1 MECPNCNT
9 VGSGIL
15 DGNHYWCDSC
25 GQSIKQEVQY
35 VTGYCQSHFS
45 RSQIYCRVKRFGR
58 YITRVCSDQAVLQ
71 RFHDILDLYSC
82 FEFAWIRN
90 IGASTRIYFFAKPV
104 MLKMCCMILEI
115 EADTP
120 GLKDKNREL
129 DQLREL
135 TTLVETREWQ
145 SMNSVKQGS
154 KMGANVACPDPY

>member
-9 VGSGIL
+9 VGSGIR
-15 DGNHYWCDSC
+15 DGNHLWCDNC
-25 GQSIKQEVQY
+25 GHAIKDEVQY

-45 RSQIYCRVKRFGR
+45 RSQIYCRVKRFGK
-58 YITRVCSDQAVLQ
+58 YITRICSDLAVLQ

-90 IGASTRIYFFAKPV
+90 IGDSTRIYFFAKPV
-104 MLKMCCMILEI
+104 MLKMCCMLLDI
-115 EADTP
+115 EADLR

-135 TTLVETREWQ
+135 KTLVDSREWQ
-145 SMNSVKQGS
+145 TMHEVKSRS
-154 KMGANVACPDPY
+154 KYGQ

>member
-9 VGSGIL
+9 VGSGIH
-15 DGNHYWCDSC
+15 DDNHLWCDNC
-25 GQSIKQEVQY
+25 GHAIKDEVQY

-45 RSQIYCRVKRFGR
+45 RSQIYCRVKRFGK
-58 YITRVCSDQAVLQ
+58 YITRICSDLAVLQ

-90 IGASTRIYFFAKPV
+90 IGDSTRIYFFAKPV
-104 MLKMCCMILEI
+104 MLKMCCMLLDI
-115 EADTP
+115 EADLR

-135 TTLVETREWQ
+135 KTLVDSREWQ
-145 SMNSVKQGS
+145 TMNEVKSRS
-154 KMGANVACPDPY
+154 KYGQ

>member
-9 VGSGIL
+9 VGSGIH
-15 DGNHYWCDSC
+15 DDNHLWCDNC
-25 GQSIKQEVQY
+25 GHAIKDEVQY

-45 RSQIYCRVKRFGR
+45 RSQIYCRVKRFGK
-58 YITRVCSDQAVLQ
+58 YITRICSDLAVLQ

-90 IGASTRIYFFAKPV
+90 IGDSTRIYFFAKPV
-104 MLKMCCMILEI
+104 MLKMCCMLLDI
-115 EADTP
+115 EADLR

-135 TTLVETREWQ
+135 KTLVDSREWQ
-145 SMNSVKQGS
+145 TMNEVKSRSKYGS
-154 KMGANVACPDPY
+154 

>member
-9 VGSGIL
+9 VGSGIR
-15 DGNHYWCDSC
+15 DGNHLWCDSC
-25 GQSIKQEVQY
+25 GHAIKHEVQY

-45 RSQIYCRVKRFGR
+45 RSQIYCRVKRFGK
-58 YITRVCSDQAVLQ
+58 YITRICPDLAVLQ

-90 IGASTRIYFFAKPV
+90 IGDSTRIYFFAKPV
-104 MLKMCCMILEI
+104 MLKMCCMLLDI
-115 EADTP
+115 EADLR

-135 TTLVETREWQ
+135 KTLVDSREWQ
-145 SMNSVKQGS
+145 TMHEVKSRS
-154 KMGANVACPDPY
+154 KVGLDAVHP